1 MNVTLS
7 LHDFEET
14 NRIEFGKLF
23 QIAESADESDETHRR
38 FSAQANAMEG
48 LLRTV
53 YQSAA
58 IMARKAES
66 LEDTAEIWTIM
77 VTFCDSTLASLRTLA
92 EKRPRYTTKHLYDFA
107 LDTRNAAARRMEL
120 HL

>member
-1 MNVTLS
+1 MNATLS
-7 LHDFEET
+7 LQDFEET
-14 NRIEFGKLF
+14 NRIEFGKLL
-23 QIAESADESDETHRR
+23 QIAESPDESDENHRR
-38 FSAQANAMEG
+38 FSAQATSMEG

-66 LEDTAEIWTIM
+66 VEATAEIWKAM
-77 VTFCDSTLASLRTLA
+77 VGFCDSILASLRGLA
-92 EKRPRYTTKHLYDFA
+92 EKHPRYATKHLYDFA

>member
-1 MNVTLS
+1 MNATLS

-14 NRIEFGKLF
+14 NRIEFGKLLR
-23 QIAESADESDETHRR
+23 IAESPDESDENHRR
-38 FSAQANAMEG
+38 FSAQATSMEG
-48 LLRTV
+48 LLRTI

-66 LEDTAEIWTIM
+66 LEDTAEIWKAM
-77 VTFCDSTLASLRTLA
+77 VAFCDSTLASLRGLA
-92 EKRPRYTTKHLYDFA
+92 EKHPRYATKHLYDFA

>member
-1 MNVTLS
+1 MNATLS

-14 NRIEFGKLF
+14 NRIELGKLIR
-23 QIAESADESDETHRR
+23 IAESPGESDESHRR
-38 FSAQANAMEG
+38 FSEQAASIEG
-48 LLRTV
+48 LLRTI
-53 YQSAA
+53 YQSTA

-66 LEDTAEIWTIM
+66 LDDTADIWKTM
-77 VTFCDSTLASLRTLA
+77 VVYCDAFIVTLRDLA
-92 EKRPRYTTKHLYDFA
+92 ERHPHYATKHLYDFA